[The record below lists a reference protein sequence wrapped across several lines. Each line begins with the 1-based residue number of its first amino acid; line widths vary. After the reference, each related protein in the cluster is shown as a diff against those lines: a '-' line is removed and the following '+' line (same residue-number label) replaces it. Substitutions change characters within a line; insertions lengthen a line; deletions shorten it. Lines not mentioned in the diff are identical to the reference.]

1 MSFRVD
7 YDNVNNC
14 IVGRFEGEFT
24 SKAFDDYLQEI
35 SRVAKQYDCLR
46 FLNDLR
52 GAVINIS
59 VFDLSESPARTI
71 DSTFDRRWKRAI
83 VLNPDSLSTEKREF
97 FETVNENR
105 GVSVKT
111 FNDMAEALDW
121 LKTKQSS

>member
-35 SRVAKQYDCLR
+35 SRVAKQYDCLS

-52 GAVINIS
+52 GADMKFS
-59 VFDLSESPARTI
+59 VFDLSESPTRTI
-71 DSTFDRRWKRAI
+71 ASTFDRRWKRAI